1 VAVEGEKSVQENLQ
15 NIVNAAVKLSPGDRL
30 ELIEAVSRSLK
41 QSWGQLERVNG
52 EQVPAI
58 PDYVRRTSP
67 VTDLKQLEVDFWPD
81 DETADDINA
90 FIARQRQEDLAL
102 EK

>member
-1 VAVEGEKSVQENLQ
+1 VKENLQ
-15 NIVNAAVKLSPGDRL
+15 NVVNAAVKLSPGERL
-30 ELIEAVSRSLK
+30 ELIEAVSRSL
-41 QSWGQLERVNG
+41 QENWRQLERLNG
-52 EQVPAI
+52 EQEPAI

-67 VTDLKQLEVDFWPD
+67 VTSLKQLEADFWPD

>member
-1 VAVEGEKSVQENLQ
+1 MKENLQ
-15 NIVNAAVKLSPGDRL
+15 NVVDAAVKLSPGERL
-30 ELIEAVSRSLK
+30 ELIEAVSRSLQ
-41 QSWGQLERVNG
+41 QSWLQLEGVNG
-52 EQVPAI
+52 EHVLEPAI

-67 VTDLKQLEVDFWPD
+67 VTNLKQLEADFWPD

-90 FIARQRQEDLAL
+90 FVALQRQEDLAL